1 MNHPFMFTG
10 SKKEIIDLIKRKG
23 TLSIDEAVQQIELA
37 KTTLREH
44 FLQLERDGYV
54 EREYV
59 RSGPG
64 RPSLQYQLTPKGNS
78 LFPSSES
85 VLMREMVKYLKS
97 QGEEETLEDFFEA
110 FWEERL
116 EKAERRIDNASQD
129 HPQARIQV
137 LMDMLEEEG
146 FMPEFNLDRKSKK
159 LTVKE
164 CNCPF
169 SEVVKETRLP
179 CKLEEMFYKK
189 LFNTEAERTSYIAE
203 GDHSCTYDITVN
215 E

>member
-1 MNHPFMFTG
+1 MFTG
-10 SKKEIIDLIKRKG
+10 SKKEIIDLIKRRG
-23 TLSIDEAVQQIELA
+23 TLSIDEAVERTDLA

-54 EREYV
+54 ERDYV

-85 VLMREMVKYLKS
+85 KLLRNIINYLKANNNE
-97 QGEEETLEDFFEA
+97 QLVEDFFED
-110 FWEERL
+110 FWDQRL
-116 EKAERRIDNASQD
+116 EEAQERINESSADS
-129 HPQARIQV
+129 PQSKVKV
-137 LMDMLEEEG
+137 LMKMLEEEG
-146 FMPEFNLDRKSKK
+146 FMPEFDLDQESEK

-189 LFNTEAERTSYIAE
+189 LFNSNTERTSYIAE
-203 GDHSCTYDITVN
+203 GDYSCTYDIPV

>member
-1 MNHPFMFTG
+1 MFTG
-10 SKKEIIDLIKRKG
+10 TKKEIVDLIKRRG
-23 TLSIDEAVQQIELA
+23 TLSIDQAVDNIELA

-85 VLMREMVKYLKS
+85 ALMREMIKYLKAE
-97 QGEEETLEDFFEA
+97 GEEQTIEDFFES

-116 EKAERRIDNASQD
+116 QEARQRMDEVPADEPEKRM
-129 HPQARIQV
+129 QV
-137 LMDMLEEEG
+137 LMKMLEEEG
-146 FMPEFNLDRKSKK
+146 FMPEFDLDEESQQ

-179 CKLEEMFYKK
+179 CKLEAKFYEK
-189 LFNTEAERTSYIAE
+189 LFGQEVQRTTYIAE
-203 GDHSCTYDITVN
+203 GDHSCNYDI
-215 E
+215 EDPHKS

>member
-1 MNHPFMFTG
+1 MFTG
-10 SKKEIIDLIKRKG
+10 SKKELLNLIKRNG
-23 TLSIDEAVQQIELA
+23 AISIDDMVDRMELA

-44 FLQLERDGYV
+44 LMQLERDGYI

-85 VLMREMVKYLKS
+85 VLIRKLISYLKE
-97 QGEEETLEDFFEA
+97 QEDEETIEAFFQV

-116 EKAERRIDNASQD
+116 EEACER
-129 HPQARIQV
+129 
-137 LMDMLEEEG
+137 MDETSKDDMQSRVEALTHMLEEEG
-146 FMPEFNLDRKSKK
+146 FMPEFELNSKEET
-159 LTVKE
+159 LTIKE

-179 CKLEEMFYKK
+179 CKLEAMFYKK
-189 LFNTEAERTSYIAE
+189 LFSEKAERTTHIAS
-203 GDHSCTYDITVN
+203 GDHACTYDIPLGKGF
-215 E
+215 

>member
-1 MNHPFMFTG
+1 M
-10 SKKEIIDLIKRKG
+10 
-23 TLSIDEAVQQIELA
+23 LSIDEAVEEIDLA

-54 EREYV
+54 ERDYV

-64 RPSLQYQLTPKGNS
+64 RPSLQYQLTSKGNS

-85 VLMREMVKYLKS
+85 KLIRNIIKYLKTKGS
-97 QGEEETLEDFFEA
+97 EQLVEDFFED
-110 FWEERL
+110 FWDQRL
-116 EKAERRIDNASQD
+116 EEAQDRIEESSAEDPESKVK
-129 HPQARIQV
+129 V
-137 LMDMLEEEG
+137 LMRMLEEEG
-146 FMPEFNLDRKSKK
+146 FMPEFDLDEESEK

-189 LFNTEAERTSYIAE
+189 LFNENAERTTYIAD
-203 GDHSCTYDITVN
+203 GDYACTYDIPAD
-215 E
+215 

>member
-1 MNHPFMFTG
+1 MFTG
-10 SKKEIIDLIKRKG
+10 SKKNIIELIKRRG
-23 TLSIDEAVQQIELA
+23 TLSIDEAVEQMELA

-54 EREYV
+54 ERDYV

-78 LFPSSES
+78 IFPSSES
-85 VLMREMVKYLKS
+85 KLIRNIIKYLKS
-97 QGEEETLEDFFEA
+97 KGNEQLVEDFFED
-110 FWEERL
+110 FWNQRL
-116 EKAERRIDNASQD
+116 EEAQERIEESEADDSETK
-129 HPQARIQV
+129 ISV
-137 LMDMLEEEG
+137 LMKMLDEEG
-146 FMPEFNLDRKSKK
+146 FMPEFEMDQASEQ

-169 SEVVKETRLP
+169 SEVIKETRLP

-189 LFNTEAERTSYIAE
+189 LFSEDTERTSYIAE
-203 GDHSCTYDITVN
+203 GDHSCTYNIS
-215 E
+215 EG